1 MRGATKRR
9 LVRVSSQEFGK
20 EYIATMVMDCVPRCH
35 LSLSSM
41 LSTGYPDVLAVA
53 IFQSIPIEALM

>member
-1 MRGATKRR
+1 
-9 LVRVSSQEFGK
+9 VRVSSQEFGK

-41 LSTGYPDVLAVA
+41 LSIGYPDVLAVA
-53 IFQSIPIEALM
+53 TSQSIPIKVLL